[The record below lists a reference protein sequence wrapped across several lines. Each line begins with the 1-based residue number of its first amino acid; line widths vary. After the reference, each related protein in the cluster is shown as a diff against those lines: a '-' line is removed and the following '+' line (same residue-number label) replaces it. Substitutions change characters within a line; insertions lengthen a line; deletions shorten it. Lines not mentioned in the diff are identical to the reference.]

1 MATEAILRSAV
12 GAEDSTLHQIQEMD
26 QYLTQMTSLREDI
39 LRLRDKTRRSATDT
53 KARLAI
59 IEKLLAQ

>member
-12 GAEDSTLHQIQEMD
+12 GVEDSTLHQIQEMD